1 MGRLPSGIPG
11 ALSSATKASPLCLLV
26 GRPCRFCGCPEWLQ
40 STVMVDDECF
50 AVLLGAACVWVCVCA
65 ECGSTAT
72 LDTTDARFLSG
83 RS

>member
-50 AVLLGAACVWVCVCA
+50 AVLLGAARVWVCVCA